1 MKYGRKSQLADYQ
14 RQLNKQQNPVSHPYF
29 IISSAPMDIKNLLIM
44 IVVGVIAGSIAAR
57 IVKRGQFNFLI
68 SALLGIAGAVVGGY
82 LFDLLDLTPGKHIT
96 QMLTKTFGVE
106 FPENFIG
113 MLVSATVGSIIIL
126 LISNFFQRGRRR
138 DKR

>member
-1 MKYGRKSQLADYQ
+1 
-14 RQLNKQQNPVSHPYF
+14 
-29 IISSAPMDIKNLLIM
+29 MDIKNLLIM
-44 IVVGVIAGSIAAR
+44 IVVGVIAGSIASR

-82 LFDLLDLTPGKHIT
+82 LFDLLKMTPGKHIT
-96 QMLTKTFGVE
+96 QMLNKTFGVE

-138 DKR
+138 DDR